1 VDAPTNW
8 PKSIT
13 PIRCDLRMSVTRA
26 EATLASAKQDAA
38 ATIALRDRHTSLI
51 EDAYKTGALLDSERA
66 KILDRYKTAYATPNV
81 EDAQRTFDATWDA
94 FWNALKRAE
103 RQALQGQPTTK

>member
-1 VDAPTNW
+1 
-8 PKSIT
+8 
-13 PIRCDLRMSVTRA
+13 MSVTRA
-26 EATLASAKQDAA
+26 EATLASAKRDAA
-38 ATIALRDRHTSLI
+38 ATIALQDRHTSLI